1 MKPMT
6 TRPFAI
12 LASIAVLLSLGA
24 CASHTAT
31 RMGSAA
37 TTPLSDLNIV
47 RSDIPE
53 ILVKAQDQPY
63 RMPLDTSCVALALEI
78 RGLDEA
84 LGPDLDAPEPDHD
97 SLAERA
103 STLAKDQAVRAVQR
117 TAEDLI
123 PMRGWVRKL
132 SGAEGYS
139 KRVSSCVAA
148 GSARRA
154 FLKGMAAAQNC
165 LLRSAPQQPM
175 QAAAR

>member
-1 MKPMT
+1 MK
-6 TRPFAI
+6 TRPIAT

-24 CASHTAT
+24 CASNAAS
-31 RMGSAA
+31 RMGDAA

-47 RSDIPE
+47 RSDIPD
-53 ILVKAQDQPY
+53 ILVKAQAQPY
-63 RMPLDTSCVALALEI
+63 RMPLDASCIALALEI

-84 LGPDLDAPEPDHD
+84 LGPDLDAPDEDADD

-103 STLAKDQAVRAVQR
+103 TILAKDQAVRAVQR

-132 SGAEGYS
+132 SGAERYS

-154 FLKGMAAAQNC
+154 FLKGMAASQNC
-165 LLRSAPQQPM
+165 LLGSARPTAS
-175 QAAAR
+175 AAL